1 MSFRGL
7 VLAVVVYWLLLAGV
21 QAKKKKKRLED
32 ESASPPS
39 ADKTLAMHHHQRG
52 TMAHMQG
59 DLVGAIEAFR
69 SAIQAKP
76 EFAYAYYR
84 LGFVQHEL
92 RQANPKRANEDPVPA
107 FKAALALNPWDEMSH
122 YSFGQALQ
130 DDERIAEAIAV
141 FKGITSKINSKS
153 AQAYW
158 SLGKL
163 LARGVDE
170 FDSDSDPN
178 APDDPSLLFEQAAR
192 LNPMNFNSDGTR
204 VRPVELR
211 TPERSNSA
219 RSVRSRSVGSASW
232 TRCTRANT
240 ALSTPTSSEM
250 RVPAKHDH
258 RLFRCW
264 STRKAQYSAA
274 LSHDCA
280 LSGSRSSIPR

>member
-1 MSFRGL
+1 MYSNSFPYHKFRFFTLGRLCRAANHKMRARERPSGGMSFRGL

-76 EFAYAYYR
+76 DFAYAYYR

-92 RQANPKRANEDPVPA
+92 RQANPKRANDDPVPA

-192 LNPMNFNSDGTR
+192 LNPMNFKPDGTR
-204 VRPVELR
+204 VRLVELR
-211 TPERSNSA
+211 TPEVEQREE
-219 RSVRSRSVGSASW
+219 REVQKRRE
-232 TRCTRANT
+232 RI
-240 ALSTPTSSEM
+240 LDEM
-250 RVPAKHDH
+250 HEGKHSFKYADE
-258 RLFRCW
+258 L
-264 STRKAQYSAA
+264 
-274 LSHDCA
+274 
-280 LSGSRSSIPR
+280 